1 MKEQYVKLS
10 DVKDILAKAGLVTEY
25 YDDGHESVTGYNTDN
40 VNDGLAELPVY
51 EFEDYDTQDKKTV
64 EETERAYKYISESES
79 KDLELVAAGLDRLK
93 RENK

>member
-10 DVKDILAKAGLVTEY
+10 DVQSMLEKASIISDDEYCGYCTE
-25 YDDGHESVTGYNTDN
+25 DVRICD
-40 VNDGLAELPVY
+40 LPVY

-79 KDLELVAAGLDRLK
+79 KDLELIASGLDHLK
-93 RENK
+93 GENK